1 MKKLI
6 LLNRIL
12 FFVILISFN
21 FVLAQKIND
30 STYVKFTNQK
40 IVIDGIDNETEWKI
54 AEIKSDFWQWFPTD
68 SLKALNQTEIR
79 FLYDSNNIYVFIKCY
94 EDKDNTIISSLRR
107 DMGRFSDFF
116 LFTLDTFNDL
126 TNAYAFGGNS
136 VGVKKDEIIFNGGR
150 TLGKDSNWDWDAKF
164 DLKTKVYENFYTA
177 EMKIPLSSIRFSN
190 NSKLWKYNVYR
201 RRINDNEFSTL
212 FRVPQEQS
220 FINLSYSKPL
230 VFEKPLGKSKTPI
243 TIIPY
248 INLLKSNNF
257 EIGRKTNDFQYGGD
271 GRIYIG
277 TGLNLDVTI
286 NPDFSQIEVDDQII
300 NLTRFALRLP
310 EKRQFFI
317 QNSDLFSGFG
327 DIYEN
332 QPFFTRRIGVTKDI
346 NGNTIQ
352 NKIHAG
358 IRLSG
363 KLTNKLR
370 VGLLNMQT
378 AEDEMNLIPSN
389 NNTVLSFQQSIFS
402 KSNFKFLFV
411 NRQKTG
417 KNNSLL
423 NQEKYNRVLGFDYN
437 FISKDDKIR
446 GKVFFYNTFSPSV
459 NKEGFSTG
467 GWFNYNTR
475 NNRFR
480 TAFFKTTPNF
490 TSDLGFTRRT
500 DFKKNY
506 TSYNRVFY
514 PKSKSLQSIEFG
526 PQLYY
531 IDKPGLNNQVTD
543 RRLSANISF
552 NFKNMSGIDFEFSN
566 SYIFLENNFDPTGA
580 NENSPINRGEY
591 ETRQIEIEYGST
603 NRRKFRFKSNINI
616 GGYFNGE
623 KYSISNDFN
632 FRIDKLMQASL
643 KFRYD
648 KIDLPDPQ
656 NSVALFLISPKV
668 DFTFSK
674 NIFWATF
681 VQYSN
686 FSNSLGINSRFQ
698 WRFAPLSDLFLVYT
712 DNSNY
717 IENDF
722 IPNFRTVNLKI
733 TYWINI

>member
-1 MKKLI
+1 M
-6 LLNRIL
+6 
-12 FFVILISFN
+12 S
-21 FVLAQKIND
+21 D

-40 IVIDGIDNETEWKI
+40 IVIDGIDNEADWKI
-54 AEIKSDFWQWFPTD
+54 AEIKSTFWQWFPTD

-94 EDKDNTIISSLRR
+94 EDKNNTIISSLRR

-230 VFEKPLGKSKTPI
+230 IFEKPLGKSKTPI

-346 NGNTIQ
+346 NGNLSL
-352 NKIHAG
+352 IH
-358 IRLSG
+358 I
-363 KLTNKLR
+363 
-370 VGLLNMQT
+370 
-378 AEDEMNLIPSN
+378 
-389 NNTVLSFQQSIFS
+389 
-402 KSNFKFLFV
+402 
-411 NRQKTG
+411 
-417 KNNSLL
+417 
-423 NQEKYNRVLGFDYN
+423 
-437 FISKDDKIR
+437 
-446 GKVFFYNTFSPSV
+446 
-459 NKEGFSTG
+459 
-467 GWFNYNTR
+467 
-475 NNRFR
+475 
-480 TAFFKTTPNF
+480 
-490 TSDLGFTRRT
+490 
-500 DFKKNY
+500 
-506 TSYNRVFY
+506 
-514 PKSKSLQSIEFG
+514 
-526 PQLYY
+526 
-531 IDKPGLNNQVTD
+531 
-543 RRLSANISF
+543 
-552 NFKNMSGIDFEFSN
+552 
-566 SYIFLENNFDPTGA
+566 
-580 NENSPINRGEY
+580 
-591 ETRQIEIEYGST
+591 
-603 NRRKFRFKSNINI
+603 
-616 GGYFNGE
+616 
-623 KYSISNDFN
+623 
-632 FRIDKLMQASL
+632 
-643 KFRYD
+643 
-648 KIDLPDPQ
+648 
-656 NSVALFLISPKV
+656 
-668 DFTFSK
+668 
-674 NIFWATF
+674 
-681 VQYSN
+681 
-686 FSNSLGINSRFQ
+686 
-698 WRFAPLSDLFLVYT
+698 
-712 DNSNY
+712 
-717 IENDF
+717 
-722 IPNFRTVNLKI
+722 
-733 TYWINI
+733 

>member
-1 MKKLI
+1 M
-6 LLNRIL
+6 
-12 FFVILISFN
+12 S
-21 FVLAQKIND
+21 D

-40 IVIDGIDNETEWKI
+40 IVIDGIDNESDWKI
-54 AEIKSDFWQWFPTD
+54 AEIKSNFWQWFPTD

-94 EDKDNTIISSLRR
+94 EDKNNTIISSLRR

-257 EIGRKTNDFQYGGD
+257 EIGKKTNDFQYGGD

-411 NRQKTG
+411 NRQKTSE
-417 KNNSLL
+417 NNSLL

-467 GWFNYNTR
+467 GLFNYNTR
-475 NNRFR
+475 ENRFR

-514 PKSKSLQSIEFG
+514 PKSKSIQSIEFG

-543 RRLSANISF
+543 RRLSANLSF
-552 NFKNMSGIDFEFSN
+552 NFKNMSGIDFEFTN

-580 NENSPINRGEY
+580 NENSPINRGAY

-656 NSVALFLISPKV
+656 NSVALFLISPKI

-722 IPNFRTVNLKI
+722 IPNFRTINLKI

>member
-1 MKKLI
+1 M
-6 LLNRIL
+6 
-12 FFVILISFN
+12 
-21 FVLAQKIND
+21 AQKISD

-40 IVIDGIDNETEWKI
+40 IVIDGIDNETDWKI
-54 AEIKSDFWQWFPTD
+54 AEIKSNFWQWFPTD

-94 EDKDNTIISSLRR
+94 EDKNNTIISSLRR

-411 NRQKTG
+411 NRQKTSE
-417 KNNSLL
+417 NNSLL
-423 NQEKYNRVLGFDYN
+423 NQEKYNRLLGFDYN

-467 GWFNYNTR
+467 GWINYNTR
-475 NNRFR
+475 KNRFR

-514 PKSKSLQSIEFG
+514 PKSKSIQSIEFG

-531 IDKPGLNNQVTD
+531 IDKPGLKSQVTD
-543 RRLSANISF
+543 RRFSANLSF
-552 NFKNMSGIDFEFSN
+552 NFKNMSGIDFEFTN

-580 NENSPINRGEY
+580 NENSPINRGSY
-591 ETRQIEIEYGST
+591 ETRQIEMEYGST

-722 IPNFRTVNLKI
+722 IPNFRTINLKI

>member
-1 MKKLI
+1 MI
-6 LLNRIL
+6 N
-12 FFVILISFN
+12 FN
-21 FVLAQKIND
+21 FIWAQKIND
-30 STYVKFTNQK
+30 STYVNFTNQK
-40 IVIDGIDNETEWKI
+40 IVIDGIDNESDWKI
-54 AEIKSDFWQWFPTD
+54 AEIKSNFWQWFPTD

-94 EDKDNTIISSLRR
+94 EDKNNTIISSLRR

-164 DLKTKVYENFYTA
+164 DLKTKVYENFYAA
-177 EMKIPLSSIRFSN
+177 EMRIPLSSIRFSN

-411 NRQKTG
+411 NRQKTSE
-417 KNNSLL
+417 NNSLL

-467 GWFNYNTR
+467 GWINYNTR
-475 NNRFR
+475 KNRFR

-514 PKSKSLQSIEFG
+514 PKSKSIQSIEFG

-543 RRLSANISF
+543 RRFSANLSF
-552 NFKNMSGIDFEFSN
+552 NFKNMSGIDFEFTN

-580 NENSPINRGEY
+580 NENSPINRGSY
-591 ETRQIEIEYGST
+591 ETRQIEMEYGST

-722 IPNFRTVNLKI
+722 IPNFRTINLKI

>member
-12 FFVILISFN
+12 FFVILINFN

-40 IVIDGIDNETEWKI
+40 IVIDGIDNETDWKI
-54 AEIKSDFWQWFPTD
+54 AEIKSNFWQWFPTD

-94 EDKDNTIISSLRR
+94 EDKNNTIISSLRR

-411 NRQKTG
+411 NRQKTSE
-417 KNNSLL
+417 NNSLL

-467 GWFNYNTR
+467 GWINYNTR
-475 NNRFR
+475 QNRFR

-514 PKSKSLQSIEFG
+514 PKSKSIQSIEFG

-543 RRLSANISF
+543 RRLSANLSF
-552 NFKNMSGIDFEFSN
+552 NFKNMSGIDFEFTN

-580 NENSPINRGEY
+580 NENSPINRGAY

-616 GGYFNGE
+616 G
-623 KYSISNDFN
+623 
-632 FRIDKLMQASL
+632 
-643 KFRYD
+643 
-648 KIDLPDPQ
+648 
-656 NSVALFLISPKV
+656 
-668 DFTFSK
+668 
-674 NIFWATF
+674 
-681 VQYSN
+681 
-686 FSNSLGINSRFQ
+686 
-698 WRFAPLSDLFLVYT
+698 
-712 DNSNY
+712 
-717 IENDF
+717 
-722 IPNFRTVNLKI
+722 
-733 TYWINI
+733 

>member
-1 MKKLI
+1 M
-6 LLNRIL
+6 
-12 FFVILISFN
+12 S
-21 FVLAQKIND
+21 D

-40 IVIDGIDNETEWKI
+40 IVIDGIDNETDWKI
-54 AEIKSDFWQWFPTD
+54 AEIKSNFWQWFPTD

-94 EDKDNTIISSLRR
+94 EDKNNTIISSLRR

-190 NSKLWKYNVYR
+190 NSKLWRYNVYR

-230 VFEKPLGKSKTPI
+230 IFEKPLGKSKTPI

-459 NKEGFSTG
+459 NKEGFSSG

-543 RRLSANISF
+543 RRLSANLSF

>member
-1 MKKLI
+1 M
-6 LLNRIL
+6 
-12 FFVILISFN
+12 S
-21 FVLAQKIND
+21 D

-40 IVIDGIDNETEWKI
+40 IVIDGIDNETDWKI
-54 AEIKSDFWQWFPTD
+54 AEIKSTFWQWFPTD

-94 EDKDNTIISSLRR
+94 EDKNNTIISSLRR

-164 DLKTKVYENFYTA
+164 DLKTKIYENFYTA

-230 VFEKPLGKSKTPI
+230 IFEKPLGKSKTPI

-417 KNNSLL
+417 ENNSLL

-543 RRLSANISF
+543 RRLSANLSF

>member
-1 MKKLI
+1 M
-6 LLNRIL
+6 
-12 FFVILISFN
+12 
-21 FVLAQKIND
+21 AQKISD

-40 IVIDGIDNETEWKI
+40 IVIDGIDNETDWKI
-54 AEIKSDFWQWFPTD
+54 AEIKSNFWQWFPTD

-94 EDKDNTIISSLRR
+94 EDKNNTIISSLRR

-411 NRQKTG
+411 NRQKTSE
-417 KNNSLL
+417 NNSLL

-467 GWFNYNTR
+467 GWINYNTR
-475 NNRFR
+475 KNRFR

-514 PKSKSLQSIEFG
+514 PKSKSIQSIEFG

-531 IDKPGLNNQVTD
+531 IDKPGLKSQVTD
-543 RRLSANISF
+543 RRFSANLSF
-552 NFKNMSGIDFEFSN
+552 NFKNMSGIDFEFTN

-580 NENSPINRGEY
+580 NENSPINRGSY
-591 ETRQIEIEYGST
+591 ETRQIEMEYGST

-722 IPNFRTVNLKI
+722 IPNFRTINLKI

>member
-1 MKKLI
+1 MNLLI
-6 LLNRIL
+6 LLNRIIVFIIFINVTL
-12 FFVILISFN
+12 VI
-21 FVLAQKIND
+21 AQKKND

-40 IVIDGIDNETEWKI
+40 IIIDGIDNETDWKI
-54 AEIKSDFWQWFPTD
+54 VENKSSFWQWFPTD

-79 FLYDSNNIYVFIKCY
+79 FLYDSDNIYAFIKCY
-94 EDKDNTIISSLRR
+94 EAKDKTVISSLRR
-107 DMGRFSDFF
+107 DMGKFSDFF
-116 LFTLDTFNDL
+116 LFTIDTFNDF

-136 VGVKKDEIIFNGGR
+136 IGVKKDEIIFNGGR
-150 TLGKDSNWDWDAKF
+150 TLGRDSNLDWDAKF
-164 DLKTKVYENFYTA
+164 DLSTRVYDSFYTA
-177 EMKIPLSSIRFSN
+177 EIRIPLSSIRFSN
-190 NSKLWKYNVYR
+190 NSKIWRYNVYR

-212 FRVPQEQS
+212 FRIPQEQS
-220 FINLSYSKPL
+220 FVNLSYTKPL
-230 VFEKPLGKSKTPI
+230 VFERPLGKSKTPI

-257 EIGRKTNDFQYGGD
+257 EIGQKTTDFQYGGD
-271 GRIYIG
+271 GRVYIG

-300 NLTRFALRLP
+300 NLTRFAVRLP

-327 DIYEN
+327 DIFEN
-332 QPFFTRRIGVTKDI
+332 QPFFTRRIGVAKDI
-346 NGNTIQ
+346 NGNAIQ

-378 AEDEMNLIPSN
+378 AKDEMNLIPSN
-389 NNTVLSFQQSIFS
+389 NNTVLSFQQNIFS
-402 KSNFKFLFV
+402 KSNLKFLFV

-417 KNNSLL
+417 GNNILSD
-423 NQEKYNRVLGFDYN
+423 QEKYNRVLGLDYN
-437 FISKDDKIR
+437 FISKNDKIR
-446 GKVFFYNTFSPSV
+446 GKMFFYNTFSPLN

-475 NNRFR
+475 NNQFR

-506 TSYNRVFY
+506 TSYSRVFY
-514 PKSKSLQSIEFG
+514 PKSKSIQSIEFG
-526 PQLYY
+526 PELYY
-531 IDKPGLNNQVTD
+531 IDKPGINNQVTD
-543 RRLSANISF
+543 RRLRANLYF
-552 NFKNMSGIDFEFSN
+552 NFKNMSGIDLEFTN

-580 NENSPINRGEY
+580 NENSPILKGGY

-603 NRRKFRFKSNINI
+603 NRRKFRFNSNINI
-616 GGYFNGE
+616 GGYFNGK
-623 KYSISNDFN
+623 KYSISNNFN

-643 KFRYD
+643 KFSYD
-648 KIDLPDPQ
+648 KIDLPSPQ
-656 NSVALFLISPKV
+656 NSVDLFLISPKV

-717 IENDF
+717 LENDF
-722 IPNFRTVNLKI
+722 IPNFRTINLKI

>member
-1 MKKLI
+1 
-6 LLNRIL
+6 
-12 FFVILISFN
+12 
-21 FVLAQKIND
+21 
-30 STYVKFTNQK
+30 
-40 IVIDGIDNETEWKI
+40 
-54 AEIKSDFWQWFPTD
+54 
-68 SLKALNQTEIR
+68 
-79 FLYDSNNIYVFIKCY
+79 
-94 EDKDNTIISSLRR
+94 
-107 DMGRFSDFF
+107 
-116 LFTLDTFNDL
+116 
-126 TNAYAFGGNS
+126 
-136 VGVKKDEIIFNGGR
+136 
-150 TLGKDSNWDWDAKF
+150 
-164 DLKTKVYENFYTA
+164 
-177 EMKIPLSSIRFSN
+177 
-190 NSKLWKYNVYR
+190 
-201 RRINDNEFSTL
+201 
-212 FRVPQEQS
+212 
-220 FINLSYSKPL
+220 
-230 VFEKPLGKSKTPI
+230 
-243 TIIPY
+243 
-248 INLLKSNNF
+248 
-257 EIGRKTNDFQYGGD
+257 
-271 GRIYIG
+271 
-277 TGLNLDVTI
+277 
-286 NPDFSQIEVDDQII
+286 
-300 NLTRFALRLP
+300 
-310 EKRQFFI
+310 
-317 QNSDLFSGFG
+317 
-327 DIYEN
+327 
-332 QPFFTRRIGVTKDI
+332 
-346 NGNTIQ
+346 
-352 NKIHAG
+352 
-358 IRLSG
+358 
-363 KLTNKLR
+363 
-370 VGLLNMQT
+370 MQT

-411 NRQKTG
+411 NRQKTSE
-417 KNNSLL
+417 NNSLL

-467 GWFNYNTR
+467 GLFNYNTR
-475 NNRFR
+475 ENRFR

-514 PKSKSLQSIEFG
+514 PKSKSIQSIEFG

-543 RRLSANISF
+543 RRLSANLSF
-552 NFKNMSGIDFEFSN
+552 NFKNMSGIDFEFTN

-580 NENSPINRGEY
+580 NENSPINRGAY

-722 IPNFRTVNLKI
+722 IPNFRTINLKI

>member
-1 MKKLI
+1 M
-6 LLNRIL
+6 LNQIL
-12 FFVILISFN
+12 FFVILINFN
-21 FVLAQKIND
+21 FVLAQKISD

-40 IVIDGIDNETEWKI
+40 IVIDGIDNETDWKI
-54 AEIKSDFWQWFPTD
+54 AEIKSNFWQWFPTD

-94 EDKDNTIISSLRR
+94 EDKNNTIISSLRR

-411 NRQKTG
+411 NRQKTSE
-417 KNNSLL
+417 NNSLL

-467 GWFNYNTR
+467 GWINYNTR
-475 NNRFR
+475 KNRFR

-514 PKSKSLQSIEFG
+514 PKSKSIQSIEFG

-543 RRLSANISF
+543 RRFSANLSF
-552 NFKNMSGIDFEFSN
+552 NFKNMSGIDFEFTN

-580 NENSPINRGEY
+580 NENSPINRGSY
-591 ETRQIEIEYGST
+591 ETRQIEMEYGST

-722 IPNFRTVNLKI
+722 IPNFRTINLKI

>member
-94 EDKDNTIISSLRR
+94 EDKNNTIISSLRR

-230 VFEKPLGKSKTPI
+230 IFEKPLGKSKTPI

-459 NKEGFSTG
+459 NKEGFSSG

>member
-1 MKKLI
+1 M
-6 LLNRIL
+6 
-12 FFVILISFN
+12 
-21 FVLAQKIND
+21 AQKIND

-40 IVIDGIDNETEWKI
+40 IVIDGIDNETDWKI
-54 AEIKSDFWQWFPTD
+54 AEIKSNFWQWFPTD

-94 EDKDNTIISSLRR
+94 EDKNNTIISSLRR

-411 NRQKTG
+411 NRQKTSE
-417 KNNSLL
+417 NNSLL

-467 GWFNYNTR
+467 GWINYNTR
-475 NNRFR
+475 KNRFR

-514 PKSKSLQSIEFG
+514 PKSKSIQSIEFG

-543 RRLSANISF
+543 RRFSANLSF
-552 NFKNMSGIDFEFSN
+552 NFKNMSGIDFEFTN

-580 NENSPINRGEY
+580 NENSPINRGSY
-591 ETRQIEIEYGST
+591 ETRQIEMEYGST

-722 IPNFRTVNLKI
+722 IPNFRTINLKI

>member
-1 MKKLI
+1 M
-6 LLNRIL
+6 
-12 FFVILISFN
+12 ISFN

-40 IVIDGIDNETEWKI
+40 IVIDGIDNETDWKI
-54 AEIKSDFWQWFPTD
+54 AEIKSNFWQWFPTD

-94 EDKDNTIISSLRR
+94 EDKNNTIISSLRR

-411 NRQKTG
+411 NRQKTSE
-417 KNNSLL
+417 NNSLL

-467 GWFNYNTR
+467 GWINYNTR
-475 NNRFR
+475 KNRFR

-514 PKSKSLQSIEFG
+514 PKSKSIQSIEFG

-543 RRLSANISF
+543 RRFSANLSF
-552 NFKNMSGIDFEFSN
+552 NFKNMSGIDFEFTN

-580 NENSPINRGEY
+580 NENSPINRGSY
-591 ETRQIEIEYGST
+591 ETRQIEMEYGST

-722 IPNFRTVNLKI
+722 IPNFRTINLKI

>member
-1 MKKLI
+1 M
-6 LLNRIL
+6 LNRIL
-12 FFVILISFN
+12 FFVILINFN
-21 FVLAQKIND
+21 FVLAQKISD

-40 IVIDGIDNETEWKI
+40 IVIDGIDNETDWKI
-54 AEIKSDFWQWFPTD
+54 AEIKSNFWQWFPTD

-94 EDKDNTIISSLRR
+94 EDKNNTIISSLRR

-411 NRQKTG
+411 NRQKTSE
-417 KNNSLL
+417 NNSLL

-467 GWFNYNTR
+467 GWINYNTR
-475 NNRFR
+475 KNRFR

-514 PKSKSLQSIEFG
+514 PKSKSIQSIEFG

-543 RRLSANISF
+543 RRFSANLSF
-552 NFKNMSGIDFEFSN
+552 NFKNMSGIDFEFTN

-580 NENSPINRGEY
+580 NENSPINRGSY
-591 ETRQIEIEYGST
+591 ETRQIEMEYGST

-722 IPNFRTVNLKI
+722 IPNFRTINLKI

>member
-1 MKKLI
+1 MI
-6 LLNRIL
+6 N
-12 FFVILISFN
+12 FN
-21 FVLAQKIND
+21 FVLAQKISD

-40 IVIDGIDNETEWKI
+40 IVIDGIDNETDWKI
-54 AEIKSDFWQWFPTD
+54 AEIKSNFWQWFPTD

-94 EDKDNTIISSLRR
+94 EDKNNTIISSLRR

-411 NRQKTG
+411 NRQKTSE
-417 KNNSLL
+417 NNSLL

-467 GWFNYNTR
+467 GWINYNTR
-475 NNRFR
+475 KNRFR

-514 PKSKSLQSIEFG
+514 PKSKSIQSIEFG

-543 RRLSANISF
+543 RRFSANLSF
-552 NFKNMSGIDFEFSN
+552 NFKNMSGIDFEFTN

-580 NENSPINRGEY
+580 NENSPINRGSY
-591 ETRQIEIEYGST
+591 ETRQIEMEYGST

-722 IPNFRTVNLKI
+722 IPNFRTINLKI

>member
-1 MKKLI
+1 M
-6 LLNRIL
+6 
-12 FFVILISFN
+12 S
-21 FVLAQKIND
+21 D

-40 IVIDGIDNETEWKI
+40 IVIDGIDNETDWKI
-54 AEIKSDFWQWFPTD
+54 AEIKSNFWQWFPTD

-94 EDKDNTIISSLRR
+94 EDKNNTIISSLRR

-190 NSKLWKYNVYR
+190 NSKLWRYNVYR

-230 VFEKPLGKSKTPI
+230 IFEKPLGKSKTPI

-459 NKEGFSTG
+459 NKEGFSSG

>member
-1 MKKLI
+1 M
-6 LLNRIL
+6 
-12 FFVILISFN
+12 
-21 FVLAQKIND
+21 LAQKISD

-40 IVIDGIDNETEWKI
+40 IVIDGIDNESDWKI
-54 AEIKSDFWQWFPTD
+54 AEIKSNFWQWFPTD

-94 EDKDNTIISSLRR
+94 EDKNNTIISSLRR

-201 RRINDNEFSTL
+201 RRIDDNEFSTL

-402 KSNFKFLFV
+402 KSNFKFLFI
-411 NRQKTG
+411 NRQKTS

-423 NQEKYNRVLGFDYN
+423 NQDKYNRVLGFDYN

-446 GKVFFYNTFSPSV
+446 GKVFFYNTFSPFV

-467 GWFNYNTR
+467 GLFNYNTR
-475 NNRFR
+475 ENRFR
-480 TAFFKTTPNF
+480 TTFFKTTPNF

-514 PKSKSLQSIEFG
+514 PKSKSIQSIEFG

-543 RRLSANISF
+543 RRLSANLSF

-580 NENSPINRGEY
+580 NENSPINRGAY
-591 ETRQIEIEYGST
+591 ETRQIEMEYGST

>member
-1 MKKLI
+1 M
-6 LLNRIL
+6 
-12 FFVILISFN
+12 S
-21 FVLAQKIND
+21 D

-40 IVIDGIDNETEWKI
+40 IVIDGIDNETDWKI
-54 AEIKSDFWQWFPTD
+54 AEIKSNFWQWFPTD

-230 VFEKPLGKSKTPI
+230 IFEKPLGKSKTPI

-580 NENSPINRGEY
+580 NENSPINRGGY